1 MTERV
6 IPLLEETETFYV
18 PSFEIRIANQKL
30 PRDVVRDVFEV
41 TYEDNIEK
49 VDSFSLT
56 INNWDATERRLKY
69 TGPEQ
74 APESGS
80 DSEAARLATLFD
92 PGKELQIHLGYQGR
106 NNNLRLMM
114 TGYITTLE
122 PSFSE
127 SSAPT
132 LTVRGLNILDRFRR
146 RQYTWSWQ
154 TPRDRTKDSEIA
166 RQLSRAPDDQAGRPG
181 LDIEVRT
188 VKEAEA
194 KEESQACV
202 FMNNQYPILFLMER
216 ARRRGYT
223 IFIREEEEKT
233 TNRPPRRYLHFGPS
247 PDLRDV
253 TYELEWGRSL
263 TQFKPTLTTTKQL
276 KKVIVRGWNRHT
288 NRPIEGVAELKP
300 NELNSDLH
308 ALAREAGREEVI
320 TDQPVHTVQEARELA
335 ESILRRQL
343 QDFVKASGATVGLP
357 DLRAGRAMIVK
368 GAGYRFNGR
377 YFVTQTTHTINA
389 SGYRTTFNARREQTS
404 AAGGARS

>member
-1 MTERV
+1 MAERV
-6 IPLLEETETFYV
+6 IPLHEETETFYV
-18 PSFEIRIANQKL
+18 PSFEIRIANQQL
-30 PRDVVRDVFEV
+30 PRDVVRDVIEV

-56 INNWDATERRLKY
+56 INNWDATERRPKY
-69 TGPEQ
+69 TGPEE

-80 DSEAARLATLFD
+80 DASRLATLFD
-92 PGKELQIHLGYQGR
+92 PGKELQVHLGYQGQ
-106 NNNLRLMM
+106 NQNLRLMM

-132 LTVRGLNILDRFRR
+132 LTVRGLNVLDRFRR
-146 RQYTWSWQ
+146 RQYTWAWQ
-154 TPRDRTKDSEIA
+154 RPRDRTKDSEIA
-166 RQLSRAPDDQAGRPG
+166 RQLSRAPDDRAGRPG

-194 KEESQACV
+194 LEEPQACV

-223 IFIREEEEKT
+223 VFIGEET
-233 TNRPPRRYLHFGPS
+233 VNGRAQRYLHFGPS
-247 PDLRDV
+247 PSLRDV

-263 TQFKPTLTTTKQL
+263 TQFRPTLTTTKQL
-276 KKVIVRGWNRHT
+276 KKVTVRGWNRRT
-288 NRPIEGVAELKP
+288 NRPIEGVAELSQS
-300 NELNSDLH
+300 ELNSDLH

-320 TDQPVHTVQEARELA
+320 TDQPVHTVQEARQLA

-357 DLRAGRAMIVK
+357 DLRAGRAMMIK
-368 GAGYRFNGR
+368 GSGYRFNGR
-377 YFVTQTTHTINA
+377 YFITQTTHTIND
-389 SGYRTTFNARREQTS
+389 SGYRTTFSARREQTRAT